1 MLVPKDNDSLNA
13 THVTSPLGFC
23 RRSLTR
29 PVGAN
34 WSLTRPVGVNWSVLC
49 VAQTCCARTITE
61 YHFLRIMM
69 SILHHKSHGP
79 GSRRFLSAIWNCSS

>member
-29 PVGAN
+29 PVGA
-34 WSLTRPVGVNWSVLC
+34 NWSVLC